1 MPPWDPEA
9 ARAASITAL
18 APYGIE
24 LGEHFPL
31 LGEEDVGAHRPLEEV
46 VARAQA
52 LVCMLNAAHG
62 APPEK
67 VSAVLDE
74 HGLQRW
80 VSTSEREFLDDPG
93 DQRAAQLLTW
103 RVEALYALTWVL
115 EVADDLPLEGS
126 VRFGEDLL
134 APVDPLS
141 ATAAPTTLRDAV
153 EVAARLDLFYC
164 AHWAVRENH
173 LTGRFTPWPEA
184 LVGGVI
190 EERRHGLEWFFAPAE
205 DEWDELPLST

>member
-1 MPPWDPEA
+1 MTGWDPDA
-9 ARAASITAL
+9 ARAASTAAL
-18 APYGIE
+18 AHFGIE
-24 LGEHFPL
+24 LPPHLPL

-46 VARAQA
+46 VARAEA

-62 APPEK
+62 APPAK
-67 VSAVLDE
+67 VRAVLDE
-74 HGLQRW
+74 HGLGRW
-80 VSTSEREFLDDPG
+80 VSRSEREFLDDP
-93 DQRAAQLLTW
+93 DDRRAAQVLTW

-115 EVADDLPLEGS
+115 EVADALPLEGA

-141 ATAAPTTLRDAV
+141 ATAAPTTLRDSA
-153 EVAARLDLFYC
+153 EVAARLDQFYC

-173 LTGRFTPWPEA
+173 LTGTFSPWPEA
-184 LVGGVI
+184 LVGGAI

-205 DEWDELPLST
+205 DEWDEVSLST